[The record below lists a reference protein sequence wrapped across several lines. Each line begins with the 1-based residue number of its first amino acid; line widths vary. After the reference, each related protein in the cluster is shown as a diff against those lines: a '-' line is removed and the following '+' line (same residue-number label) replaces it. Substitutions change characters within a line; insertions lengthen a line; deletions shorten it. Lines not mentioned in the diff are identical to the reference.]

1 MAAQLRV
8 LSTGPGATIQDGG
21 RFGYRRYGLTPAGPM
36 DWAAFRTAN
45 LALGNDAAAAAVEV
59 GPGGMELALE
69 SETPI
74 GIAFCG
80 GGFAWLHNGQLVG
93 AAARLTLAPADR
105 LAARPGVAGIFTY
118 LAVAGGLR
126 TPIELGSR
134 ATYAR
139 AGMGGLDG
147 GMLRAGDLLPL
158 ATTAAPQDH
167 DDLGSNRSKG
177 EDVIDSKDSERY
189 LREKPA
195 STFSHPALTDDA
207 MIVAPWLR
215 PDRDAPL
222 RVVLG
227 PQDDYFDAAALDLFF
242 TAPFRVAAGDRMA
255 YRLDGPSIA
264 HSRGY
269 NIVSDGIALGAIQI
283 AGDKK
288 PLVLM
293 ADHPPTGGYP
303 KLGHVARADIGR
315 LAQLRPGR
323 ICHFARV
330 SVEAARQALLALED
344 DIATTTNFCRPLRR
358 QVALAGVPMPGRAP
372 WSAAGNDRPR

>member
-158 ATTAAPQDH
+158 AATA
-167 DDLGSNRSKG
+167 GSLAN
-177 EDVIDSKDSERY
+177 
-189 LREKPA
+189 
-195 STFSHPALTDDA
+195 DA

-227 PQDDYFDAAALDLFF
+227 PQDDYFDTAALDLFF
-242 TAPFRVAAGDRMA
+242 SAPFRVAAGDRMA